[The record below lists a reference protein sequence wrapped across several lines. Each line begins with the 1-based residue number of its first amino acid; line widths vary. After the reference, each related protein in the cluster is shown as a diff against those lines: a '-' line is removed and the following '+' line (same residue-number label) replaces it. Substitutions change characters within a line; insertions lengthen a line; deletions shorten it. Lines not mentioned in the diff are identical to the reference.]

1 MQMNQTL
8 FFLTFLLFVCSSV
21 PFRAQDAPRE
31 QRLSVTGGPLLETP
45 FSGFYHSG
53 VDGGQ
58 SRMRAGCT
66 VGGFLDLGIT
76 PAFSVQGELLVHYKH
91 SLFEWGGRPGDYRY
105 WGMEI
110 PLYVC
115 WHRPQRRGGLWNLGA
130 GPYTEFGLDATFR
143 HGGRKADLYEKDQA
157 SGLPILRDSNTGL
170 ALRVGYEFA
179 CGLQVNFAY
188 KVSLTNLLDANSNTV
203 EMHPH
208 TLSMGL
214 GYRFGK

>member
-1 MQMNQTL
+1 MVAIN
-8 FFLTFLLFVCSSV
+8 FEHPLLSSTKCFQYHDV
-21 PFRAQDAPRE
+21 VALGECAR
-31 QRLSVTGGPLLETP
+31 GPLRAR
-45 FSGFYHSG
+45 HHG
-53 VDGGQ
+53 VVDSHGHALVGQ
-58 SRMRAGCT
+58 AVGSSEAG
-66 VGGFLDLGIT
+66 
-76 PAFSVQGELLVHYKH
+76 
-91 SLFEWGGRPGDYRY
+91 
-105 WGMEI
+105 
-110 PLYVC
+110 
-115 WHRPQRRGGLWNLGA
+115 QRRS
-130 GPYTEFGLDATFR
+130 FR